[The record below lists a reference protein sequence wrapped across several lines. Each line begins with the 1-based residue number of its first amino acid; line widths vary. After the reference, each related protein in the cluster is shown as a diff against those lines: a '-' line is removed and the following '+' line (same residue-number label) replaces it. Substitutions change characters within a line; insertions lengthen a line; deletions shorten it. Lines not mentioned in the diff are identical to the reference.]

1 MTELRRARTCAVL
14 AAFVVAGFLLSQVWD
29 VCACDLPK
37 GAAEKAGALKPK
49 GEAKG
54 IQGLPPVG
62 VLGIS
67 LPSGVSQVSGFPRAS
82 STWCCGAA
90 LFCQIDDADV
100 TQEVLM
106 PCTAESLEFAC
117 SQIHRCCDSIW
128 VVKSGGVNA
137 KDFPVTISG
146 HPCSCLAVADID
158 ADSKPEIVIG
168 SDINTPS
175 SAKNPD
181 SRVYVLNSDGTTL
194 SGFPK
199 DVERGPIPGG
209 ICLVDL
215 DSWAE
220 GGDNA
225 AEILFGTRGWQG
237 ESAPDAGKIT
247 ALNADGSYVASW
259 NKLPDDYQV
268 VNSPAVGNLLDDGQN
283 FPGNEVVFVVQR
295 FYIPQGQVSYTYE
308 SRVIAFKR
316 DGTQLSTYDLGDVQS
331 YAAGNAS
338 SPAIGKILTYEN
350 SDIESNIV
358 VCSRANK
365 GASPANGKIWVLHL
379 VPNGNSATI
388 TLDWSYETTT
398 QDCETVEDV
407 DVPDEFR
414 ADPVIADL
422 DNDSQNEI
430 VAYSAQ
436 GTLCVVDRVN
446 NQFVV
451 SAAATI
457 ECGRS
462 LLRDA
467 SPLVWDLDA
476 SHSTLE
482 IVVCNRASDPERAS
496 ERSVLIYQ
504 YNGSTRELTELY
516 EIGPFEADIE
526 MTPALGDIDGDDKT
540 DIILQPLTGGLI
552 YCLEFDNSDYDSTMN
567 LKGWPCMGR
576 NAARTHCAD

>member
-1 MTELRRARTCAVL
+1 MTESRSARMCAVL
-14 AAFVVAGFLLSQVWD
+14 ATFAVAGFLVSHVQD
-29 VCACDLPK
+29 VCACDVTGLQ
-37 GAAEKAGALKPK
+37 AEKLGALKPK

-54 IQGLPPVG
+54 IQRVPPVG
-62 VLGIS
+62 VLGMS

-106 PCTAESLEFAC
+106 PCTAESLGFAC
-117 SQIHRCCDSIW
+117 SQIHRCYDSIW
-128 VVKSGGVNA
+128 VMKSGGVNA
-137 KDFPVTISG
+137 KYFPVRISG

-168 SDINTPS
+168 SDINPPS

-181 SRVYVLNSDGTTL
+181 SRVYALNSDGTTL

-199 DVERGPIPGG
+199 DVDRGPIPGG

-225 AEILFGTRGWQG
+225 PEILFGTSGWTDSGTPQ
-237 ESAPDAGKIT
+237 AGRIT
-247 ALNADGSYVASW
+247 GLNADGNYIPSW

-268 VNSPAVGNLLDDGQN
+268 INSPAVGNLLDGND
-283 FPGNEVVFVVQR
+283 FPGNEVVFVVRR
-295 FYIPQGQVSYTYE
+295 FYETPNGYRYQ

-316 DGTQLSTYDLGDVQS
+316 DGTQLDTYDLGDVETGWVS
-331 YAAGNAS
+331 TMS

-358 VCSRANK
+358 VCSGADNS
-365 GASPANGKIWVLHL
+365 ASPATHGKIWVLHL
-379 VPNGNSATI
+379 VANGNSATI
-388 TLDWSYETTT
+388 TYDWSYETTT
-398 QDCETVEDV
+398 QDCETEEEDA
-407 DVPDEFR
+407 PDEFR
-414 ADPVIADL
+414 SDPVIADL
-422 DNDSQNEI
+422 DSDSQNEI
-430 VAYSAQ
+430 VAHSAE

-446 NQFVV
+446 GEFVV
-451 SAAATI
+451 AAQVTI
-457 ECGRS
+457 ECGGS
-462 LLRDA
+462 MLRNA

-482 IVVCNRASDPERAS
+482 IVACNRAFSDSSQAYLL
-496 ERSVLIYQ
+496 VYQ

-552 YCLEFDNSDYDSTMN
+552 YCLEFDNSDYDSSMN